1 MSTDRPFFATPQ
13 DAEAAFYD
21 ALERADLEAMM
32 AVWSEDE
39 EIVCIH
45 PGGPRL
51 AGYAAVRESWRMIF
65 RNGSRL
71 RVATSGLQATQGM
84 LLAVHNLH
92 EQLSLVGEGEATQT
106 VLATNVYQR
115 GADGWRMVLHHTAPA
130 PDAADPPI
138 RYPTFPPRC
147 IDSSYRA
154 PPWLRGGHLQTLWP
168 LMVKGPLPAYRR
180 ERWDT
185 PTATSSMW
193 IGSGRP
199 ARGAAHHLCSTAWK
213 AAPAATTPA
222 RSCASGGAR
231 LARRGGA
238 FPRLLRRAQ
247 QHPAP
252 TTPATAPRS
261 TGCCSGLR
269 QRHGGAPR
277 YAAGVSLGGQRPV
290 ALARRTGEVRGRDR
304 RGGLRVRA
312 PGPAPERARPGTRL
326 LAPVHATLPR
336 LLKPRAFH

>member
-130 PDAADPPI
+130 PDAADPA
-138 RYPTFPPRC
+138 
-147 IDSSYRA
+147 D
-154 PPWLRGGHLQTLWP
+154 
-168 LMVKGPLPAYRR
+168 PLP
-180 ERWDT
+180 DV
-185 PTATSSMW
+185 
-193 IGSGRP
+193 
-199 ARGAAHHLCSTAWK
+199 
-213 AAPAATTPA
+213 
-222 RSCASGGAR
+222 
-231 LARRGGA
+231 
-238 FPRLLRRAQ
+238 
-247 QHPAP
+247 
-252 TTPATAPRS
+252 PAT
-261 TGCCSGLR
+261 L
-269 QRHGGAPR
+269 H
-277 YAAGVSLGGQRPV
+277 
-290 ALARRTGEVRGRDR
+290 
-304 RGGLRVRA
+304 
-312 PGPAPERARPGTRL
+312 
-326 LAPVHATLPR
+326 
-336 LLKPRAFH
+336 